1 MLEGHSYYQLE
12 YPSFLVGASAAGDTR
27 LWMIEDPLICQ
38 SSLSLLGRGR
48 AVLAENK
55 SKKNKAPP
63 LPGVAELSLGDD
75 VYLPLGRETHTHV
88 TVGTFCFLILN
99 DDTGIPD
106 DPVLHRLALTTVGRP
121 LCDVDTTK
129 DFILES
135 LAALGGHQRLVEQV
149 ILHRDMNPGNIFV
162 GGPDCA
168 KGWSQI
174 SNLSRWHS

>member
-1 MLEGHSYYQLE
+1 MSLKTLWRSRTRESESNAYGH
-12 YPSFLVGASAAGDTR
+12 
-27 LWMIEDPLICQ
+27 I
-38 SSLSLLGRGR
+38 
-48 AVLAENK
+48 K
-55 SKKNKAPP
+55 PP